1 MVFEH
6 HCSTS
11 SEVLMSTHSSVET
24 QPTTADP
31 ARWRILGL
39 LGIAQLMLILD
50 VTVVALALPHIGA
63 DLGLGRA
70 ELTWVV
76 TAYTVVFGGLMLL
89 GGAAADLVGSR
100 PVVLGGLALFTVAS
114 LVSGLAGN
122 AEVLLGGRMAQ
133 GAAAA
138 MLSPAGLSAVVRTF
152 AGAELNRALGIW
164 SALGGA
170 GAALGVLVGG
180 ALTAGPGWQWVF
192 YVNVPVGLVV
202 LAALAGILPRQAP
215 ADREGRRLDWLSAAL
230 VTAATGSAIYGLVA
244 AGDTGW
250 TGAETVLPVLLA
262 AALYAGFA
270 VRQLRVAAPLMDL
283 RLLARRSVTSGT
295 FLILV
300 ATALMIAVFFLGSF
314 YLQHAEGHG
323 ALVTGLLF
331 LPVALATIVGAQVAG
346 RLVGSTGS
354 RTVAAAGLVLA
365 ALGLAVPA
373 LVSGT
378 AAMVTGVAIGALGI
392 GAVFVGA
399 STTTF
404 AQVGHH
410 EAGIASG
417 LLSTFHEF
425 GAALGAA
432 AVSSVAAAS
441 LAGNGVSGFERGF
454 AFAAVLAVVAA
465 GVALL
470 VVPGR
475 TRS

>member
-1 MVFEH
+1 MVSEH
-6 HCSTS
+6 HCPTY
-11 SEVLMSTHSSVET
+11 SEVFMTTHTSAET

-76 TAYTVVFGGLMLL
+76 TAYTVVFGGLMLF
-89 GGAAADLVGSR
+89 GGALADLVGSR

-114 LVSGLAGN
+114 LVTGLAGS

-138 MLSPAGLSAVVRTF
+138 MLSPAALSAVVRTF
-152 AGAELNRALGIW
+152 AGAELNKALGIW

-180 ALTAGPGWQWVF
+180 ALTAGPGWEWVF
-192 YVNVPVGLVV
+192 YVNVPVGVVV
-202 LAALAGILPRQAP
+202 LAALARMLPRPESAE
-215 ADREGRRLDWLSAAL
+215 RHGRRLDWFSAVL
-230 VTAATGSAIYGLVA
+230 VTLATGSAIYGLVA
-244 AGDTGW
+244 AGDSGW
-250 TGAETVLPVLLA
+250 TGVETVLPVLLA
-262 AALYAGFA
+262 AVLYAGFA

-283 RLLARRSVTSGT
+283 RLLGRRSVTSGT

-331 LPVALATIVGAQVAG
+331 LPVALATIAGAQVAG
-346 RLVGSTGS
+346 RLVGGIGARIVGTIGL
-354 RTVAAAGLVLA
+354 VIAAA
-365 ALGLAVPA
+365 GLAVPA
-373 LVSGT
+373 FVSGT
-378 AAMVTGVAIGALGI
+378 AALVSGVAVGALGI
-392 GAVFVGA
+392 GAVFVAA

-441 LAGNGVSGFERGF
+441 LGGGGVAGFERGF
-454 AFAAVLAVVAA
+454 LFASVLALFAAVFS
-465 GVALL
+465 L
-470 VVPGR
+470 VVVPRRGV
-475 TRS
+475 S

>member
-1 MVFEH
+1 
-6 HCSTS
+6 
-11 SEVLMSTHSSVET
+11 MSTQTPVGT

-50 VTVVALALPHIGA
+50 VTVVALALPHIGT

-100 PVVLGGLALFTVAS
+100 RVVLAGLAVFTTAS
-114 LVSGLAGN
+114 LVTGLAGGS
-122 AEVLLGGRMAQ
+122 EVLLAGRMAQ
-133 GAAAA
+133 GAGAA
-138 MLSPAGLSAVVRTF
+138 MLSPAALSVVVRTF
-152 AGAELNRALGIW
+152 AGAELTKALGIW

-192 YVNVPVGLVV
+192 YVNVPVGVVV
-202 LAALAGILPRQAP
+202 LALLTRLLPRHEA
-215 ADREGRRLDWLSAAL
+215 ADTGRRLDWISAVL
-230 VTAATGSAIYGLVA
+230 VTAATGSFIYGLVA

-250 TGAETVLPVLLA
+250 AGAPTLLTVAGAVV
-262 AALYAGFA
+262 LYAAFA
-270 VRQLRVAAPLMDL
+270 ARQLRVAAPLMDL
-283 RLLARRSVTSGT
+283 RLLGRRSVTAGT

-331 LPVALATIVGAQVAG
+331 LPVALATIAGAQLAG
-346 RLVGSTGS
+346 KTVGTHGA
-354 RTVAAAGLVLA
+354 RVVAAAGLVVA
-365 ALGLAVPA
+365 AVGLGVPA
-373 LVSGT
+373 LVTGT
-378 AAMVTGVAIGALGI
+378 VALVVGVSVGALGI
-392 GAVFVGA
+392 GAVFVAA

-404 AQVGHH
+404 AEVGHH

-417 LLSTFHEF
+417 ILSTFHEF

-441 LAGNGVSGFERGF
+441 LAGDGLAGFERGF
-454 AFAAVLAVVAA
+454 AFAAVVALVAA
-465 GVALL
+465 GLAAL
-470 VVPGR
+470 VV
-475 TRS
+475 RSPRA